1 MPDISP
7 QRPVSRPL
15 SPHLQIYRWGWHMA
29 ASIMH
34 RATGIALATGG
45 ALVLLYWLGAAASGP
60 LRYAAFHRLASH
72 WLGQLVLLGFT
83 FVIFQ
88 HMLLGLRHLYLD
100 TGRGY
105 DIKEN
110 RLLSMAC
117 FAGAVLLTAATWG
130 LSYSGLV

>member
-1 MPDISP
+1 MPDIPP

-45 ALVLLYWLGAAASGP
+45 SLLMLYWLGAIASGP
-60 LRYAAFHRLASH
+60 SRYEVFHRLASS
-72 WLGQLVLLGFT
+72 WFGQLVLLGFT

-88 HMLLGLRHLYLD
+88 HMLLGLHHLYLD

-105 DIKEN
+105 EIREN
-110 RLLSMAC
+110 RLLSIAC
-117 FAGAVLLTAATWG
+117 FAGAGVLTMAVWG

>member
-1 MPDISP
+1 
-7 QRPVSRPL
+7 
-15 SPHLQIYRWGWHMA
+15 MA

-45 ALVLLYWLGAAASGP
+45 SLLMLYWLGAIASGP
-60 LRYAAFHRLASH
+60 SRYEVFHRLASS
-72 WLGQLVLLGFT
+72 WFGQLVLLGFT

-88 HMLLGLRHLYLD
+88 HMLLGLHHLYLD

-105 DIKEN
+105 EIREN
-110 RLLSMAC
+110 RLLSIAC
-117 FAGAVLLTAATWG
+117 FAGAGVLTMAVWG